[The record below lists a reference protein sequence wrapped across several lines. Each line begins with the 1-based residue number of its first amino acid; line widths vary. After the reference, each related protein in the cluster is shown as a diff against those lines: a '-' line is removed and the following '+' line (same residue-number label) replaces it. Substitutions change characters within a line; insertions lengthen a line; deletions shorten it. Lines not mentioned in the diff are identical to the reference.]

1 MSAIYDLHSHSTA
14 SDGALSP
21 EDLILRA
28 KEKGVTC
35 LALTDH
41 DTVAGLSAA
50 QEAAK
55 KVDLQFINGI
65 EFSCTWNKKTFHIVG
80 LGIDPSNPKLLA
92 GIDSI
97 QSIRIARAKKIS
109 QKLEK
114 QKINGAYEAILA
126 ESSTTMVTRSHFA
139 DFLLKHDYVSTKQGA
154 FDAYL
159 GQGKSAFVNTEWA
172 TLEDTLHYIKSA
184 GGVAVLAHPMRYKM
198 TASWMRRFLTAF
210 KAEGGLGME
219 IITGRNNPD
228 EIRRSLHFAK
238 QFDLYG
244 SVGSDF
250 HSPKNKWVE
259 LGRLAALPVNIKP
272 IWRLFP
278 ESTKE
283 TQT

>member
-1 MSAIYDLHSHSTA
+1 MEQTYDLHSHSTA
-14 SDGALSP
+14 SDGELSP
-21 EDLILRA
+21 EALVLRA
-28 KEKGVTC
+28 KDNGVSH

-41 DTVAGLSAA
+41 DTISGLAEA
-50 QEAAK
+50 QITAD
-55 KVDLQFINGI
+55 KVDLTLINGI
-65 EFSCTWNKKTFHIVG
+65 EFSCSWNKKTFHIVS
-80 LGIDPSNPKLLA
+80 LNIDPSNAKLLT
-92 GIDSI
+92 GIKSL
-97 QSIRIARAKKIS
+97 QSIRTERAKKIS

-114 QKINGAYEAILA
+114 KQIMGAYESILA
-126 ESSTTMVTRSHFA
+126 ASATTMITRSHFA
-139 DFLLKHDYVSTKQGA
+139 DFLLKNNYVTTQQGA
-154 FDAYL
+154 FDTYL

-172 TLEDTLHYIKSA
+172 SLEDTLHCIKAA

-228 EIRRSLHFAK
+228 EVRRALHFAK

-259 LGRLAALPVNIKP
+259 LGRLAPLPINIKP
-272 IWRLFP
+272 IWQLFH
-278 ESTKE
+278 
-283 TQT
+283 